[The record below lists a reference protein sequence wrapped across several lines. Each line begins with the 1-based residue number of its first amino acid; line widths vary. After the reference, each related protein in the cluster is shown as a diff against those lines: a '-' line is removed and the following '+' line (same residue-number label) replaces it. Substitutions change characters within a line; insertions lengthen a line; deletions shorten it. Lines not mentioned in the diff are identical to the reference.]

1 MIRPGS
7 KIYRWVWLSVTWLAL
22 GLAAAGAILPVMP
35 TTPFLLVALWAGSR
49 ASPRFRFWLFRHPR
63 YGPALR
69 AWHRHRA
76 IPLRA
81 KILAFV
87 LMTFSATIL
96 WLSGTDARIF
106 YSVLAMFVAVGIF
119 LISRPS
125 HVEPQPEPDND
136 NRHARCP
143 SQ

>member
-1 MIRPGS
+1 MRWPDGDCTGFAGNNGNTATVGCPCFRLKMYTSGMIRPGS

-81 KILAFV
+81 RKSTRLN
-87 LMTFSATIL
+87 S
-96 WLSGTDARIF
+96 
-106 YSVLAMFVAVGIF
+106 
-119 LISRPS
+119 S
-125 HVEPQPEPDND
+125 HV
-136 NRHARCP
+136 AL
-143 SQ
+143 